1 MRDELIRRLEKF
13 LEGHDFGKN
22 WDGAYQDAVP
32 TLRQFF
38 HKEGFRTTLM
48 NEFDSES
55 REPELVAM
63 KETLVVRI
71 PWGEDYSGKSL
82 VNLQTLQVQKQ
93 QQLPNSAKI

>member
-1 MRDELIRRLEKF
+1 MKDEWIYKLERF
-13 LEGHDFGKN
+13 LEELDFGKN

-32 TLRQFF
+32 TLQQFF
-38 HKEGFRTTLM
+38 KKQGFRTTIM
-48 NEFDSES
+48 NEWDSES

-71 PWGEDYSGKSL
+71 PWAEDLHGRSV

-93 QQLPNSAKI
+93 ITSTAKF